1 VDDAI
6 RAVDW
11 LCARK
16 DVDAAALTVYGNG
29 AQGMVALHA
38 AALDGRIGRVA
49 IENSLASYRQIIDQP
64 VHRNVS
70 EVVIPGVLR
79 KYDTGELLEAVYPRP
94 VTIVNPRDA
103 LGDFVGEADFRK
115 GLAYVFESDRRLG
128 LPDRIRLLTGD
139 GREHLFD

>member
-1 VDDAI
+1 
-6 RAVDW
+6 
-11 LCARK
+11 
-16 DVDAAALTVYGNG
+16 
-29 AQGMVALHA
+29 MVALHA
-38 AALDGRIGRVA
+38 ATLDGRIGRVA

-103 LGDFVGEADFRK
+103 LGDAVSEADFRK

-128 LPDRIRLLTGD
+128 RPDRIRLLTGD
-139 GREHLFD
+139 GREHIFD